1 MLGIFLT
8 WRKFFMSLELKDQ
21 SAFGFTGFA
30 KTEQQHLHR
39 GNQMSL
45 DIRNCG

>member
-1 MLGIFLT
+1 
-8 WRKFFMSLELKDQ
+8 MSLELKDQ